1 MIQIQKSGTHYK
13 VRKQGHSG
21 FLFIER
27 IDLPLGAAFLSNLP
41 SGHSRRTIQTDIW
54 NGPDRP
60 KLRVTTIVSPKF
72 YTQ

>member
-13 VRKQGHSG
+13 VRKSGHSG

-27 IDLPLGAAFLSNLP
+27 IDLPFAAAFLSNLP
-41 SGHSRRTIQTDIW
+41 TGHPRRTIQSDVW
-54 NGPDRP
+54 NGGRP